1 MVDLLRLS
9 FTILATIRDVNKQL
23 QALGFV
29 RDRRQEHRW
38 FAAGGVVLDIL
49 PVTHQDIARAQL
61 TWPES
66 GYVMSLVAFDLLLH
80 HTRPFALELAS
91 IPTLVVLKMAAWL
104 ENPHERDRDVQDI
117 GFILS
122 EYLSDEHE
130 RRWDDPA
137 LAGILHEEQAARAL
151 GLDIASIAQEHHA
164 ALVLK
169 FLERLSD
176 EGSYAFALMA
186 AAGSGGGSDRHLVL
200 QARLV
205 AFRSAFAA

>member
-1 MVDLLRLS
+1 VVDLLRLS

-130 RRWDDPA
+130 RRWADPA
-137 LAGILHEEQAARAL
+137 LGYREHRTGAPRRARPEVSGTAF
-151 GLDIASIAQEHHA
+151 GRG
-164 ALVLK
+164 VL
-169 FLERLSD
+169 RVRAH
-176 EGSYAFALMA
+176 GC
-186 AAGSGGGSDRHLVL
+186 SG
-200 QARLV
+200 
-205 AFRSAFAA
+205 